1 MPHSYQLTRYPL
13 GSLREIW
20 ALSWPLILSLF
31 SASLMHFSDRI
42 LLSHYSLDTLNAA
55 TTSGTAAYS
64 LLILPMSLAG
74 ISQVFVGRF
83 HGKNK
88 LAECGK
94 PVWQM
99 IFFSLMT
106 IPIFVLLASTFPE
119 VYFKDSRIKS
129 EETLYFSWLLFFS
142 PIFCLNAALCG
153 FFTGTGKVKIV
164 TICIVF
170 ANALNIFLD
179 LILIYGKFYF
189 PELGIKGAVLAT
201 GIAES
206 LATFLLFAIF
216 LSNKNRRLYHTLKP
230 SWDVRLFKESFKVG
244 LPAGLSVAIEVNA
257 HFLFMKM
264 ISYTG
269 EMELSIA
276 SLLQSLY
283 FLVMFLPEGLSKAV
297 TALSSNLIGGQE
309 SKPIFKMLK
318 SAFILHTIFFTFL
331 ASFLFFFFT
340 SVLETFFI
348 ADLAFI
354 KNPQFLEKASSS
366 FLYFLLFFL
375 VNGFSK
381 ILTGHLTAAKDTRFI
396 LKVESLLIL
405 IAYLLPLY
413 YALMV
418 SDGGVKEAWAIFFFH
433 SFFSFLIFGRRY
445 LSSRWAIREKDAI
458 KAEEA

>member
-1 MPHSYQLTRYPL
+1 MPPSYQLTRYPL

-42 LLSHYSLDTLNAA
+42 LLSHYSLDALNAA

-64 LLILPMSLAG
+64 LLILPMALAG

-83 HGKNK
+83 HGKDK
-88 LAECGK
+88 LTECGK

-106 IPIFVLLASTFPE
+106 IPVFFLLASTLPE

-129 EETLYFSWLLFFS
+129 YETLYFSWLLFFS

-179 LILIYGKFYF
+179 IILIYGKFHF

-206 LATFLLFAIF
+206 LATFLLFVIF
-216 LSNKNRRLYHTLKP
+216 LSKKNRTLYHTLKP
-230 SWDVRLFKESFKVG
+230 SWEKRLFKDSLKVG
-244 LPAGLSVAIEVNA
+244 LPAGLGVAIEVNA

-264 ISYTG
+264 ISYAG

-297 TALSSNLIGGQE
+297 TALSSNLIGGKQNK
-309 SKPIFKMLK
+309 SIPKMLR
-318 SAFILHTIFFTFL
+318 SAFILHTIFFIIL
-331 ASFLFFFFT
+331 GSFLFFFF
-340 SVLETFFI
+340 SNVLETFFI
-348 ADLAFI
+348 AELNLI
-354 KNPQFLEKASSS
+354 KNPKFLERADSS

-375 VNGFSK
+375 MNGFSK
-381 ILTGHLTAAKDTRFI
+381 ILTGQLTAAKDTRFI
-396 LKVESLLIL
+396 LKIESLLIL
-405 IAYLLPLY
+405 LAYLLPLY
-413 YALMV
+413 YALMILE
-418 SDGGVKEAWAIFFFH
+418 GGVKEAWAIFFFH
-433 SFFSFLIFGRRY
+433 SFLSFLIFGKRT
-445 LSSRWAIREKDAI
+445 LSSKWAFTEKAAI
-458 KAEEA
+458 KTEKA